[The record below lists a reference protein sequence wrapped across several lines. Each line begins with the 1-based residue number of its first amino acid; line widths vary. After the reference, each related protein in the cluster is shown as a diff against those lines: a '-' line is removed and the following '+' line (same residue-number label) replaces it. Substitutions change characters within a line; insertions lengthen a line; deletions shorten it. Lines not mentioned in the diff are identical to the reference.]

1 MTLAIVALGGD
12 WQVQAELKFDPL
24 TEELCAENT
33 PRLVLLRTFR
43 WHKYCPWHWWD
54 WDLPAAGSWN
64 LISFWLTNVQERREE
79 SLKPLRLEMV
89 GGSDPKA
96 LQVVDG
102 LSLDLAISPFV
113 LASDAIARYHDCIV
127 YCQISWWL
135 SMAIHQIR
143 PFNCLNYSQATFYP
157 FDVVITSLHHQVC
170 KLKIIRVT
178 METIVKRRVAN
189 CAHPTQCNGLRTLWK
204 SGKIVKLLCALLR
217 LCEHCPLCA
226 GPIMPCQNNYLCS
239 VPSTSS
245 PPVSIV
251 PPLDGN
257 RQASTK
263 KARYILLHT
272 FLWNYQES
280 LVCIAWTQYSCDV
293 WFAYMQG
300 WSISEEN
307 SYSVSS
313 SSIRS
318 INLLYCLYM
327 DLPARFLWL
336 SLLIFSKG
344 VNDIISCEE
353 DISLFGYFSNKDSF
367 WIINCFTKQPWSILY
382 CGKCCQ

>member
-1 MTLAIVALGGD
+1 MVRLRLASSR
-12 WQVQAELKFDPL
+12 ELKFD
-24 TEELCAENT
+24 
-33 PRLVLLRTFR
+33 
-43 WHKYCPWHWWD
+43 
-54 WDLPAAGSWN
+54 
-64 LISFWLTNVQERREE
+64 LILADKCVREE
-79 SLKPLRLEMV
+79 RGEPQTPEIGDGWRQWPQGSPGGRWLESRL
-89 GGSDPKA
+89 GH
-96 LQVVDG
+96 
-102 LSLDLAISPFV
+102 LSI
-113 LASDAIARYHDCIV
+113 CTCKWCN
-127 YCQISWWL
+127 CQILWWL

-143 PFNCLNYSQATFYP
+143 PFNCLNYSQASFYP
-157 FDVVITSLHHQVC
+157 FDVVITSRCPWSC

-178 METIVKRRVAN
+178 IETIVKRRVAN

-204 SGKIVKLLCALLR
+204 SACVKIVKLLCALLR

-251 PPLDGN
+251 PSLDGN

-272 FLWNYQES
+272 SLWNFQES

-353 DISLFGYFSNKDSF
+353 DISLFGYLTCFEIQLFVFDFEKSF
-367 WIINCFTKQPWSILY
+367 Q
-382 CGKCCQ
+382 Q